1 MATQKTDYLVQLI
14 NSLTKAEKRSFRLF
28 VMRNQ
33 SSDDILFL
41 KLFDEISRTKTFDEQ
56 SILERIPAIKKR
68 QLSNLKA
75 HLYKQLLIG
84 LRMVSRNN
92 TPEIDIRE
100 RIDYARVL
108 YDKGLYRQA
117 LDILSKAK
125 TISLKLRQ
133 YVLVLNI
140 LEFER
145 FIESQYITRS
155 IESRAE
161 ELKKQIIQLTR
172 KIESIQT
179 FSNLSLQL
187 YGLYLNVGH
196 VRDEHDRR
204 YLHDFFESN
213 LPEYK
218 IEELGFYEK
227 LYLYQAF
234 GWYHYME
241 QDFANYYKYCMRWY
255 ELFKEY
261 PEMIEL
267 ETALYLKA
275 MHNLLNALYM
285 SFRDERFLE
294 LLSVLETVHDRGLL
308 QTRNDEG
315 LHQLYW
321 YINLINKH
329 FLTGSFTNGLEQMPA
344 LVKLL
349 EANPYNWDK
358 HRILVFY
365 YKIACMYF
373 GSSDWDTSITYLNK
387 IINAKSPDFRG
398 DIQSF
403 ARILNLISH
412 YELGN
417 RVLLEYQVKSV
428 YRYLAKMSE
437 LQEVQNE
444 IFRFLRKVPRMS
456 EYEVKDRFTDLHDK
470 LVKLRDSDYERRAFL
485 YLDIISW
492 LESKMYSKSV
502 ESIIRAKYEQRTA
515 KSMDQSVKL

>member
-33 SSDDILFL
+33 ASDDILFL

-56 SILERIPAIKKR
+56 SILQRIPAIKKR

-84 LRMVSRNN
+84 LRMVSRNS

-187 YGLYLNVGH
+187 YGLYLNV
-196 VRDEHDRR
+196 
-204 YLHDFFESN
+204 
-213 LPEYK
+213 
-218 IEELGFYEK
+218 
-227 LYLYQAF
+227 
-234 GWYHYME
+234 
-241 QDFANYYKYCMRWY
+241 
-255 ELFKEY
+255 
-261 PEMIEL
+261 
-267 ETALYLKA
+267 
-275 MHNLLNALYM
+275 
-285 SFRDERFLE
+285 
-294 LLSVLETVHDRGLL
+294 
-308 QTRNDEG
+308 
-315 LHQLYW
+315 
-321 YINLINKH
+321 
-329 FLTGSFTNGLEQMPA
+329 
-344 LVKLL
+344 
-349 EANPYNWDK
+349 
-358 HRILVFY
+358 
-365 YKIACMYF
+365 
-373 GSSDWDTSITYLNK
+373 
-387 IINAKSPDFRG
+387 
-398 DIQSF
+398 
-403 ARILNLISH
+403 
-412 YELGN
+412 
-417 RVLLEYQVKSV
+417 
-428 YRYLAKMSE
+428 
-437 LQEVQNE
+437 
-444 IFRFLRKVPRMS
+444 
-456 EYEVKDRFTDLHDK
+456 
-470 LVKLRDSDYERRAFL
+470 
-485 YLDIISW
+485 
-492 LESKMYSKSV
+492 
-502 ESIIRAKYEQRTA
+502 
-515 KSMDQSVKL
+515 